1 MHHRM
6 LFTLLTTLGAASVV
20 LGAEHVRDHCLR
32 VSKRQDGPTAPD
44 NAPDCT
50 FWNAM
55 LDFSMDCKYFEEG
68 WGMTHEQ
75 FLDYMSNLVASRV

>member
-6 LFTLLTTLGAASVV
+6 LVTLLTTLGAASVV
-20 LGAEHVRDHCLR
+20 LGAEDVRDHWSR

-44 NAPDCT
+44 SAPDCT
-50 FWNAM
+50 FWDTM
-55 LDFSMDCKYFEEG
+55 LDSSMDCKYFEDG

-75 FLDYMSNLVASRV
+75 FLDYVSNLVGSRV